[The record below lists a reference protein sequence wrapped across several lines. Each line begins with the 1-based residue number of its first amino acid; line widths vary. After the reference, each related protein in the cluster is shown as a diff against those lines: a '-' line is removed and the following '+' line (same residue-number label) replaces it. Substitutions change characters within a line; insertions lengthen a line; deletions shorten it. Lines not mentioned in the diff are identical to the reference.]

1 MQAKDK
7 IIVALDCAGE
17 KAALNI
23 AEKVAPFVGVFK
35 VGFELF
41 ISAGPS
47 IVKNIHSFGGKV
59 FLDLK
64 LHDIPNTVAKA
75 VLAAAELN
83 IFMLNVHAS
92 GGREMMKQA
101 AQEIKKAKNP
111 PVLIGVTVL
120 TSMTSEVLKNE
131 INIQATAAEQVVRL
145 AKLSKEAGLSGVVAS
160 GEEIIVIK
168 NACGKDFKVVVPGV
182 RPSWSEKNDQK
193 RVVTPGEAI
202 ERGADF
208 IVIGRPITGDKNP
221 AEAAK
226 KVLAEIW
233 Q

>member
-7 IIVALDCAGE
+7 IIVALDCTGE

-226 KVLAEIW
+226 KILAEIR

>member
-92 GGREMMKQA
+92 GGRKMMKQA